1 MPAPSFTPRSFTI
14 TDLAATCLQARA
26 QADRQL
32 ANFSRQPHADE
43 IWQVVDK
50 YTQALRQT
58 EEQDL
63 LSECRAHARLGHVFD
78 KYLKMRS
85 KAVQNCK
92 RAVQLAH
99 HIKPHPV
106 GHDWY
111 MVSFPVCVYTC
122 LLCLHWSVYLLVPLS
137 VHASVHAPLACPSSV
152 CVCKCTR
159 TFGPLTE

>member
-1 MPAPSFTPRSFTI
+1 MY
-14 TDLAATCLQARA
+14 LQARV
-26 QADRQL
+26 QADGQL
-32 ANFSRQPHADE
+32 ASFSPQPEADE

-63 LSECRAHARLGHVFD
+63 LSECRAQARLGHVFD

-111 MVSFPVCVYTC
+111 MVSFPVCVYIGLYTC
-122 LLCLHWSVYLLVPLS
+122 LSLCLSMYLS
-137 VHASVHAPLACPSSV
+137 VHLLPVCHPSVFASLLMPFDLDRRMQKECQG
-152 CVCKCTR
+152 TR
-159 TFGPLTE
+159 